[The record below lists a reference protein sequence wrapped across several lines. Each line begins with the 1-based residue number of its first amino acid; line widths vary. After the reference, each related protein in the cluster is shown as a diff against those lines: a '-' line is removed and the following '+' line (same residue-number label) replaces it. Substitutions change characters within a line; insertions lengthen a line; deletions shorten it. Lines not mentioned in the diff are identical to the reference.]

1 MRNGGVLMFRF
12 SHSSTLPLIH
22 NELIFSIK
30 MKMFV
35 FQERKN
41 LFLSVYMH
49 GIQNY
54 RFNSNH
60 MKSSH
65 IQVGKHNSFI
75 VVESVCKVLT
85 IDLK

>member
-1 MRNGGVLMFRF
+1 MRNGGDLMFRF

-30 MKMFV
+30 MFV
-35 FQERKN
+35 FQEKKN
-41 LFLSVYMH
+41 LFLSVCIH

-60 MKSSH
+60 VKSSH

>member
-1 MRNGGVLMFRF
+1 
-12 SHSSTLPLIH
+12 
-22 NELIFSIK
+22 
-30 MKMFV
+30 MFV
-35 FQERKN
+35 FQEKIS
-41 LFLSVYMH
+41 FLSVCIQ

-54 RFNSNH
+54 RSNSNH